1 MLLVEYL
8 VVIAAVE
15 DVDSGHKLPVQG
27 LFELDFRLL
36 DVKSL
41 EVVRHH

>member
-15 DVDSGHKLPVQG
+15 DIDNGHQLPVQD
-27 LFELDFRLL
+27 LFELDFRLF
-36 DVKSL
+36 DIKGL
-41 EVVRHH
+41 EVVR

>member
-15 DVDSGHKLPVQG
+15 DVDNGHKLPVQG
-27 LFELDFRLL
+27 LFELNFRLF
-36 DVKSL
+36 DIKGL
-41 EVVRHH
+41 EVVR